1 MSVKVAI
8 NGFGRIGR
16 LMLRRL
22 LETGSDLDVVAVND
36 LTDNDNLAYLFKYD
50 TAFGTFQ
57 GDVEAKGDSIVIDG
71 KEIKAYE
78 EADASKLP
86 WDELGIDIVLECTG
100 YYTSVEKSQ
109 AHIDAGAKRVLISA
123 PASDAKMIVYGVNE
137 DEVTTDDQIISA
149 ASCTTNSLAPVVK
162 VLHDNFKIKAGNM
175 VTVHAYTAT
184 QTLQDSTNGKFK
196 NVREVKNKK
205 DNMIT
210 VNAYTATQALQDSP
224 SGKFRSGRAA
234 AQNIIPATTGA
245 AKAIGKVIPEV
256 DGLLD
261 GTALRVPTITGSHT
275 IFYTLLEEKVTV
287 EDINAKMKEFS
298 NDAFA
303 YNEDEIVSSDVIG
316 FPAGAVF
323 DSTLTDIQ
331 EAEDGSQLV
340 KTVSWYDNEYGFV
353 SNMARTLEHFATLD

>member
-1 MSVKVAI
+1 MTKVAI

-22 LETGSDLDVVAVND
+22 LETGSDLEVVAVND

-57 GDVEAKGDSIVIDG
+57 GDVEAKGDSIIIDG
-71 KEIKAYE
+71 KEIKAFE

-86 WDELGIDIVLECTG
+86 WGDLGIDIVIESTG
-100 YYTSVEKSQ
+100 FYTSAEKSQ

-123 PASDAKMIVYGVNE
+123 PADNTKMIVYGVND
-137 DEVTTDDQIISA
+137 DEMTADDQIISA
-149 ASCTTNSLAPVVK
+149 ASCTTNSLAPLVK
-162 VLHDNFKIKAGNM
+162 VLHDNYKIKAGNM

-184 QTLQDSTNGKFK
+184 Q
-196 NVREVKNKK
+196 
-205 DNMIT
+205 
-210 VNAYTATQALQDSP
+210 ALQDSP
-224 SGKFRSGRAA
+224 SGKYRSGRAA

-261 GTALRVPTITGSHT
+261 GSALRVPTITGSHT
-275 IFYTLLEEKVTV
+275 IFYTLLEEETSV

-298 NDAFA
+298 SDAFA
-303 YNEDEIVSSDVIG
+303 YNEDQIVSSDIVG
-316 FPAGAVF
+316 FPAGSVF
-323 DSTLTDIQ
+323 DATLTEIQ
-331 EAEDGSQLV
+331 EGEDGSQLV
-340 KTVSWYDNEYGFV
+340 KTVAWYDNEYGFV
-353 SNMARTLEHFATLD
+353 SNMARTLEDFAEIN

>member
-100 YYTSVEKSQ
+100 FYTSVEKSQ

-162 VLHDNFKIKAGNM
+162 VLHDNYKIKAGNM
-175 VTVHAYTAT
+175 VTVH
-184 QTLQDSTNGKFK
+184 
-196 NVREVKNKK
+196 
-205 DNMIT
+205 
-210 VNAYTATQALQDSP
+210 AYTATQALQDSP

>member
-1 MSVKVAI
+1 MSTKVAI

-22 LETGSDLDVVAVND
+22 LETGSDLEVVAVND

-50 TAFGTFQ
+50 TAFGTFD
-57 GDVEAKGDSIVIDG
+57 GTVEAKGDAIVIDG

-86 WDELGIDIVLECTG
+86 WGDLGIDIVLECTG
-100 YYTSVEKSQ
+100 FYTSVEKSQ

-123 PASDAKMIVYGVNE
+123 PATDAKMVVYGVND
-137 DEVTTDDQIISA
+137 DEITADDKIISA

-162 VLHDNFKIKAGNM
+162 VLNDNFKIKAGNM

-184 QTLQDSTNGKFK
+184 Q
-196 NVREVKNKK
+196 
-205 DNMIT
+205 
-210 VNAYTATQALQDSP
+210 ALQDSP
-224 SGKFRSGRAA
+224 NSKYRSGRAA

-245 AKAIGKVIPEV
+245 AKAIGKVIPDV

-261 GTALRVPTITGSHT
+261 GAALRVPTITGSHT
-275 IFYTLLEEKVTV
+275 ILYTLLEEKTTA
-287 EDINAKMKEFS
+287 EEINAKMKDFS
-298 NDAFA
+298 NPAFA
-303 YNEDEIVSSDVIG
+303 YNEDQIVSSDIVG
-316 FPAGAVF
+316 LPSGSVF
-323 DSTLTDIQ
+323 DATLTEIQ

-340 KTVSWYDNEYGFV
+340 KTVAWYDNEYGFV
-353 SNMARTLEHFATLD
+353 SNMARTLEHFAELG

>member
-1 MSVKVAI
+1 MTTKVAI

-22 LETGSDLDVVAVND
+22 LETGSDLEVVAVND

-50 TAFGTFQ
+50 TAFGTFD
-57 GDVEAKGDSIVIDG
+57 GTVEAKGDAIVIDG

-86 WDELGIDIVLECTG
+86 WGDLGIDIVLECTG
-100 YYTSVEKSQ
+100 FYTSVEKSQ

-123 PASDAKMIVYGVNE
+123 PASDAKMIVFGVNDDEITAE
-137 DEVTTDDQIISA
+137 DTIISA

-162 VLHDNFKIKAGNM
+162 VLNDNFKIKAGNM

-184 QTLQDSTNGKFK
+184 Q
-196 NVREVKNKK
+196 
-205 DNMIT
+205 
-210 VNAYTATQALQDSP
+210 ALQDSP
-224 SGKFRSGRAA
+224 NGKFRSGRAA

-261 GTALRVPTITGSHT
+261 GSALRVPTITGSHT
-275 IFYTLLEEKVTV
+275 ILYSLLEEKTTV
-287 EDINAKMKEFS
+287 EEINAKMKEFS
-298 NDAFA
+298 NPAFA
-303 YNEDEIVSSDVIG
+303 YNEDQIVSSDIVS
-316 FPAGAVF
+316 FPAGSIF
-323 DSTLTDIQ
+323 DATLTDIQ

-340 KTVSWYDNEYGFV
+340 KTVAWYDNEYGFV
-353 SNMARTLEHFATLD
+353 SNMARTLE

>member
-1 MSVKVAI
+1 MKVAI

-22 LETGSDLDVVAVND
+22 LETNSELEVVAVND

-50 TAFGTFQ
+50 TAFGTFD
-57 GDVEAKGDSIVIDG
+57 GTVEATEDSIVVNG
-71 KEIKAYE
+71 KEIKAFE
-78 EADASKLP
+78 EPDASKLP
-86 WDELGIDIVLECTG
+86 WADLGIDIVLECTG
-100 YYTSVEKSQ
+100 FYTSVEKSQ

-123 PASDAKMIVYGVNE
+123 PASDAKMVVYGVNDNEITTE
-137 DEVTTDDQIISA
+137 DTIISA

-184 QTLQDSTNGKFK
+184 Q
-196 NVREVKNKK
+196 V
-205 DNMIT
+205 
-210 VNAYTATQALQDSP
+210 LQDSP
-224 SGKFRSGRAA
+224 SGKDFRGGRAA
-234 AQNIIPATTGA
+234 AQNIIPSSTGA

-275 IFYTLLEEKVTV
+275 IFYSLLEEKTTV
-287 EDINAKMKEFS
+287 EEINAKMKDFS
-298 NDAFA
+298 NPSFA
-303 YNEDEIVSSDVIG
+303 YNEDQIVSSDIIG
-316 FPAGAVF
+316 FPAGAIF
-323 DSTLTDIQ
+323 DATLTEIA
-331 EAEDGSQLV
+331 ESEDGSQLV

-353 SNMARTLEHFATLD
+353 SNMARTLEHFATI